1 MDAEEKWQKA
11 RDILNNNPSTE
22 QQKEAI
28 CLLNEAYSSNHAGA
42 TYTLAQIYYYGS
54 FLEQDQ
60 NRAYTLYKKAI
71 DLGFN
76 KTNFLMAQMCID
88 GSVVEKNI
96 SRAEEILISLAKQD
110 VPEACAMLGWL
121 GLERSESNLTNDE
134 IWQWVNK
141 GASLG
146 NNNCR
151 LYKAKRLQFD
161 GLDNDYFRAIKELSL
176 NGNPLAYYHYA
187 EALYLGIGCEKD
199 AKESVHWFELA
210 SKDGDA
216 RAMCYLGNRYL
227 DGIGVES
234 QNLEKAIEL
243 LTQSANLGFSMAM
256 QNLGVLYAQLCE
268 DEKAS
273 FWLDKAIES
282 GMEDSKRLKDEYLS
296 SKFEE
301 RLNNAIHI
309 YLNSG
314 NPQKAL
320 KLVEDLYS
328 QGEER
333 VLSTMIDIYINGLG
347 DNSFGKNESKAFD
360 ILSSKAKDG
369 DIYAKFMIAQFYE
382 GGIAV
387 NQDLD
392 KSFEYYMEA
401 AKADYSHAQY
411 KVGLYY
417 NDVAKDK
424 REAAKWIEL
433 AANNE
438 QPDALCMMAYS
449 YLQDPEIETMTI
461 DNLSFDQDID
471 KGMQLLRHA
480 ADLGNADALYI
491 LAICY
496 QKGKYVEKDEKKAFE
511 LLWTSI
517 QAENTPKSIKKLGD
531 FYRDGI
537 GAAQAYEDAARLY
550 QAASDRGDAGAMIA
564 LSELYNEGKGV
575 EKNVELA
582 IQLLKKAGEI
592 NEWNIFGKMPLEIA
606 KEQAKQGDI
615 EAMYQL
621 GQRYLNGDGIDKN
634 IEIASDW
641 WLKAAIKGHIKACH
655 DLGTYYVYTKHDTDN
670 GLKWLNKSASENFVL
685 SIRTLGEIYLQGL
698 GIEADTE
705 KGMKYLIK
713 AAEEHDDTQ
722 LRLSSLFHEGVFV
735 EKDLDKARY
744 WFEKYLE
751 HDSAHAH
758 YLMGHFLYDGDM
770 YDVDY
775 PKALEHFT
783 KAVKGHCY
791 EASPYYIDML
801 WRGNHALQDRE
812 TVLATYK
819 ELDEKGDTEAS
830 FYLFTLY
837 NDEEYALRDKD
848 TAITYLRKSAE
859 EGYPVALRY
868 MGFQYMEGG
877 LLETDFN
884 KANEYFIQA
893 SERGD
898 YIAMVNLATSYQSGR
913 GVEKDIKKALELFVS
928 AAESGDS
935 YAAGESAKIL
945 LAEENGSVESNCDKA
960 IELLQRHADNGDPE
974 SCFLIAYIMYAKSDM
989 ENSYSWELAEKAFGY
1004 MLYAAKS
1011 EHPDAMYY
1019 VACSFMEGRGVII
1032 DMEQAK
1038 YWFEETIKKDHRTE
1052 EIRKKLEQY
1061 FSGDENAANYPKY
1074 IYWHD
1079 IAEHNPVLLKEKEP
1093 LLDKDGYLIPIAA
1106 LKGAAQCGE
1115 VNAAHLY
1122 GIILLKENPEEAKKY
1137 ITTVIKHGHS
1147 DIADEVGKMYY
1158 NGDNVERDFE
1168 KAIEYF
1174 NLGLEA
1180 GNIRSALSLGLMY
1193 TAEGVPE
1200 ETEEYGKNL
1209 LISVCEATNEDSPE
1223 YNFAKTQLDKIEQ
1236 REKSTMSKLSKGFRS
1251 LFGKK

>member
-1 MDAEEKWQKA
+1 
-11 RDILNNNPSTE
+11 
-22 QQKEAI
+22 
-28 CLLNEAYSSNHAGA
+28 
-42 TYTLAQIYYYGS
+42 
-54 FLEQDQ
+54 
-60 NRAYTLYKKAI
+60 
-71 DLGFN
+71 
-76 KTNFLMAQMCID
+76 
-88 GSVVEKNI
+88 
-96 SRAEEILISLAKQD
+96 
-110 VPEACAMLGWL
+110 
-121 GLERSESNLTNDE
+121 
-134 IWQWVNK
+134 
-141 GASLG
+141 
-146 NNNCR
+146 
-151 LYKAKRLQFD
+151 
-161 GLDNDYFRAIKELSL
+161 
-176 NGNPLAYYHYA
+176 
-187 EALYLGIGCEKD
+187 
-199 AKESVHWFELA
+199 
-210 SKDGDA
+210 
-216 RAMCYLGNRYL
+216 
-227 DGIGVES
+227 
-234 QNLEKAIEL
+234 
-243 LTQSANLGFSMAM
+243 
-256 QNLGVLYAQLCE
+256 
-268 DEKAS
+268 
-273 FWLDKAIES
+273 
-282 GMEDSKRLKDEYLS
+282 
-296 SKFEE
+296 
-301 RLNNAIHI
+301 
-309 YLNSG
+309 
-314 NPQKAL
+314 
-320 KLVEDLYS
+320 
-328 QGEER
+328 
-333 VLSTMIDIYINGLG
+333 
-347 DNSFGKNESKAFD
+347 
-360 ILSSKAKDG
+360 
-369 DIYAKFMIAQFYE
+369 
-382 GGIAV
+382 
-387 NQDLD
+387 
-392 KSFEYYMEA
+392 
-401 AKADYSHAQY
+401 
-411 KVGLYY
+411 
-417 NDVAKDK
+417 
-424 REAAKWIEL
+424 
-433 AANNE
+433 
-438 QPDALCMMAYS
+438 
-449 YLQDPEIETMTI
+449 
-461 DNLSFDQDID
+461 
-471 KGMQLLRHA
+471 
-480 ADLGNADALYI
+480 
-491 LAICY
+491 
-496 QKGKYVEKDEKKAFE
+496 
-511 LLWTSI
+511 
-517 QAENTPKSIKKLGD
+517 
-531 FYRDGI
+531 
-537 GAAQAYEDAARLY
+537 
-550 QAASDRGDAGAMIA
+550 
-564 LSELYNEGKGV
+564 
-575 EKNVELA
+575 
-582 IQLLKKAGEI
+582 
-592 NEWNIFGKMPLEIA
+592 
-606 KEQAKQGDI
+606 
-615 EAMYQL
+615 
-621 GQRYLNGDGIDKN
+621 
-634 IEIASDW
+634 
-641 WLKAAIKGHIKACH
+641 
-655 DLGTYYVYTKHDTDN
+655 
-670 GLKWLNKSASENFVL
+670 
-685 SIRTLGEIYLQGL
+685 
-698 GIEADTE
+698 
-705 KGMKYLIK
+705 
-713 AAEEHDDTQ
+713 
-722 LRLSSLFHEGVFV
+722 
-735 EKDLDKARY
+735 
-744 WFEKYLE
+744 
-751 HDSAHAH
+751 
-758 YLMGHFLYDGDM
+758 M